1 MTTGMRTEPK
11 VETRQRRKF
20 NWNWLWLIPAL
31 IIASALIGYAT
42 TPKPPRTGNAAT
54 TQSVQSG
61 GTGSQ
66 GSVGHFREQVQ
77 PRAQQ
82 NGGTTGGPINTLP
95 TSRAQGKGVPAAES
109 TGGTDAGAGVSGI
122 TSTQEGLGGATPR
135 NKSGAGPDIR

>member
-11 VETRQRRKF
+11 VETHQRHKF
-20 NWNWLWLIPAL
+20 NWNWLWLIPAAT
-31 IIASALIGYAT
+31 IASALIGYAT

-61 GTGSQ
+61 GTT
-66 GSVGHFREQVQ
+66 R
-77 PRAQQ
+77 
-82 NGGTTGGPINTLP
+82 GPINTLP
-95 TSRAQGKGVPAAES
+95 TSRATGKGVPAAES

-135 NKSGAGPDIR
+135 NKGGAGPDTTTNR